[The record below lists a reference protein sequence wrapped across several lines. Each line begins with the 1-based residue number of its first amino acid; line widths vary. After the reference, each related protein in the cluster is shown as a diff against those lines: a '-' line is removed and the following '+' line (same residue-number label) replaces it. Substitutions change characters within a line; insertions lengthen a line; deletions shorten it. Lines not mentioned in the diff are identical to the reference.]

1 MHKPRS
7 ANTVEMVVPTNE
19 QMVEQTNAQTHANV
33 FKRKFWKNT
42 V

>member
-7 ANTVEMVVPTNE
+7 ANTWEMVVPTNE

-33 FKRKFWKNT
+33 FKRKFWKNK